1 MLNVRYPAV
10 VCLMESQHATG
21 WGTRDGGHLTREE
34 LRCLTTHRPSTNT
47 MAKRS

>member
-1 MLNVRYPAV
+1 MLSVRQHAV
-10 VCLMESQHATG
+10 VYLMESQHATG
-21 WGTRDGGHLTREE
+21 WGDPLGHITREE